1 MQKCVQNGSSNGGY
15 DAVLEG
21 ALNGGLNIGFE
32 GVPRTS
38 LWKQLKMYNE
48 MTKRIHLTVYLVTS
62 ALKYKHASAFLG
74 IHDGLSEG
82 TPKFEIEIKGA
93 VDVITELH
101 LIKLHMM
108 MLLLV

>member
-1 MQKCVQNGSSNGGY
+1 
-15 DAVLEG
+15 
-21 ALNGGLNIGFE
+21 
-32 GVPRTS
+32 
-38 LWKQLKMYNE
+38 